1 MCKQTSAGVIND
13 QRILCELPMQRSL
26 TLMIQIC
33 LQRPQNLVLLH
44 FYVSLTILEHLS
56 SRSLIQRGRAQI
68 VEKASTGTALLESGN
83 FQLLFSL
90 HSWLWSQAKSG
101 LDLKESLTKR
111 AKIWTRPYSIHS
123 THSSKTLLAPR
134 LSISLQKC
142 SSSSSSSPLVRFS
155 SHWVSY
161 RTSDWVLHWVFSSM
175 LSSTEILW
183 PNKNSP
189 KKPKRLRV
197 QSIHQTTTTG
207 DTSSIV

>member
-1 MCKQTSAGVIND
+1 MFKSGIHLHSCFTELELFVKGESVRFIRFHHLISPNRTKEMCKQTSAGVIND

-90 HSWLWSQAKSG
+90 HS
-101 LDLKESLTKR
+101 
-111 AKIWTRPYSIHS
+111 
-123 THSSKTLLAPR
+123 
-134 LSISLQKC
+134 
-142 SSSSSSSPLVRFS
+142 
-155 SHWVSY
+155 
-161 RTSDWVLHWVFSSM
+161 
-175 LSSTEILW
+175 
-183 PNKNSP
+183 
-189 KKPKRLRV
+189 
-197 QSIHQTTTTG
+197 
-207 DTSSIV
+207 